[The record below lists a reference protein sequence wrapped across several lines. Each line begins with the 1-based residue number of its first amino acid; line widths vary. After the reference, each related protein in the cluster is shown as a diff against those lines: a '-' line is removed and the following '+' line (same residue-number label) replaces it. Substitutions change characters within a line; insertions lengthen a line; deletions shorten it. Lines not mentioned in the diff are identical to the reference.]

1 MQAAQAE
8 GEQGDPEAAENEQR
22 GDRIGV
28 VQPADA
34 ELALTEAQ
42 ADGQSEAELAGLGA
56 EALQPGQAAGVLQQA
71 LQLLSFR

>member
-28 VQPADA
+28 GNPLMPNWPDRGRQTDQP
-34 ELALTEAQ
+34 
-42 ADGQSEAELAGLGA
+42 EAELAGLGA
-56 EALQPGQAAGVLQQA
+56 EALQPA
-71 LQLLSFR
+71 RRKP